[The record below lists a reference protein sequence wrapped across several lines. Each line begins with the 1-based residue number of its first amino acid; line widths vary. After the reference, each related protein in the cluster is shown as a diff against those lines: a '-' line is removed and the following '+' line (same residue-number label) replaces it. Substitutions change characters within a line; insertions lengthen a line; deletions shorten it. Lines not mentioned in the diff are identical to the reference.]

1 MGDLSIPLSPLSA
14 KERKVHQKKKKKNQ
28 KLNKI
33 ISNLNIDSK
42 ALNKC

>member
-14 KERKVHQKKKKKNQ
+14 KERKVHQKKKKNQ